1 MAAATI
7 IVEGGDDLRFMLQ
20 YLHHLGFDASGFGAG
35 EWKGVASVEGIAVCV
50 CPKGGDG
57 ALIGDKAPTAQ
68 VVQIADASDKVLIV
82 ADADKDKVRRKT
94 LAKTARKIK
103 AETALFLLPDGKSD
117 GELETLLLQIFIDNG
132 GVGEC
137 FEQYEQCL
145 RDKKL
150 QLPNPKGKIYAYCEV
165 HDSKKHKVPAG
176 GAEREYSDG
185 KFWNLNHQALN
196 ELRDFL
202 KANLPPAK

>member
-20 YLHHLGFDASGFGAG
+20 YLRHLGFDASRFNG
-35 EWKGVASVEGIAVCV
+35 WKSLVSADGIVV
-50 CPKGGDG
+50 YPLGGDG
-57 ALIGDKAPTAQ
+57 ALIGGGTSE
-68 VVQIADASDKVLIV
+68 VVQIAEASDKVLIV
-82 ADADKDKVRRKT
+82 ADADKDKARRAT

-137 FEQYEQCL
+137 FGQYEQCL

-150 QLPNPKGKIYAYCEV
+150 QLPNLKGKVYAYCEA
-165 HDSKKHKVPAG
+165 HHGKKHKVPAG
-176 GAEREYSDG
+176 GAEREYSNS
-185 KFWNLNHQALN
+185 KFWDLNHPALN

-202 KANLPPAK
+202 KENLPPAK